1 MVNINSL
8 HQQSKVSS
16 STLIEDEDIE
26 QVVGLEANVFFFF
39 LNKAR
44 LITQSETAAVH
55 IDPISTTSVFYY

>member
-1 MVNINSL
+1 MVNIDSL
-8 HQQSKVSS
+8 QQSKVSS

-26 QVVGLEANVFFFF
+26 QVVGKEAKVFFS
-39 LNKAR
+39 NKAR

>member
-26 QVVGLEANVFFFF
+26 QVVGLEANVFFFS
-39 LNKAR
+39 NKAR